1 MKGEYIS
8 TDTNVDFDSI
18 IKKVES
24 ALDESPRYKAPKYKM
39 KFVAARTVSEAT
51 EMTNRYLTKGWEYV
65 DTKIADAYGNTIMI
79 ILRKETE

>member
-24 ALDESPRYKAPKYKM
+24 ALDESPRYKTPKYIM
-39 KFVAARTVSEAT
+39 KFLRFNDCSI
-51 EMTNRYLTKGWEYV
+51 MTDGVNKYLKEGWEYV
-65 DTKIADAYGNTIMI
+65 DTRTEEHYSYIV
-79 ILRKETE
+79 ILRKQI